1 MRHNALHILL
11 VAFLAA
17 LSAGATESDTCKCK
31 TRVPLLER
39 PFFTEGII
47 GRAIRAFSDSD
58 TAYVEYS
65 HYNWSTMA
73 SADAQVQHYAISTPD
88 GFLRTGPGSTI
99 SVAPH
104 FGWRWLVYGYS
115 FNVWGGDNKLKTQHL
130 SFYTRPLGVDLCYQK
145 NSGNFYDRRPESAL
159 PDGGPPPLAHFRSKL
174 ITAHAFYIFNHF
186 KFSYSAALTQGAP
199 QRRSAGSWLLGL
211 RYDHQN
217 AEMDTHIFYHNIGL
231 STGYAYNWVFARN
244 WLLGAGLQPGAG
256 STLWRENNA
265 EGPLRT
271 RAFNAT
277 LVGRVGL
284 VWTDGTYFAGA
295 SAITHNYF
303 FFRSATS
310 FTNSLNYFSIYAGVK
325 FGLRKK
331 YKKRD

>member
-1 MRHNALHILL
+1 MRQNSIHILL
-11 VAFLAA
+11 IAFLAV
-17 LSAGATESDTCKCK
+17 LTAGASEPDTCRQ
-31 TRVPLLER
+31 RVPLLER
-39 PFFTEGII
+39 PFFTKGIV

-58 TAYVEYS
+58 TSYVEYS

-73 SADAQVQHYAISTPD
+73 SADAQVQHYAINTPD
-88 GFLRTGPGSTI
+88 GMLRTGPGSTI

-115 FNVWGGDNKLKTQHL
+115 FNVWGGNNKLKTQHL

-145 NSGNFYDRRPESAL
+145 NSGDFYDRRPEAVL
-159 PDGGPPPLAHFRSKL
+159 PDGSTPTLSHFSSKL

-199 QRRSAGSWLLGL
+199 QRRSAGSWLLGV

-217 AEMDTHIFYHNIGL
+217 AKMDTDIFYHNIGI
-231 STGYAYNWVFARN
+231 STGYAYNWVFAPH
-244 WLLGAGLQPGAG
+244 WLLGAGVQPGAG
-256 STLWRENNA
+256 FTLWKENE
-265 EGPLRT
+265 EGQSLRT

-284 VWTDGTYFAGA
+284 VWTDGTWFAGA
-295 SAITHNYF
+295 SAVSHNYF
-303 FFRSATS
+303 FLRSDTS
-310 FTNSLNYFSIYAGVK
+310 FTNSLNYFSIYAGIK

-331 YKKRD
+331 YRKDNP